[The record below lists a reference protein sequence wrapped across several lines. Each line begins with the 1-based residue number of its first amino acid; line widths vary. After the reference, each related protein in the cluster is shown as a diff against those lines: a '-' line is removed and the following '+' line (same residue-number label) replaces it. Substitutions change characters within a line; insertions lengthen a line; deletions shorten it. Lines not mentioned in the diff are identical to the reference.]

1 MEDIVR
7 TCETCT
13 HYVKNRDKYECHYP
27 MSIYLTCLNSNNIFY
42 DKENVTKSILPSDTK
57 Q

>member
-13 HYVKNRDKYECHYP
+13 HYVKHYDNYECHYP
-27 MSIYLTCLNSNNIFY
+27 MSIYLTCLNSNKIFY